1 MPSALTRFIVLE
13 NIKDY
18 KQWIDLF
25 NIGETIQASQR
36 CLVEDDGDC
45 LDPLVL
51 VHPLVDV
58 EVVQPLP
65 PLQLGKV
72 ALDRV
77 QLGSRGLVQVCGDIL
92 FVKSLKSEKI
102 VLTSVLRHFPQVF
115 S

>member
-1 MPSALTRFIVLE
+1 MVLE
-13 NIKDY
+13 IIKDY

-36 CLVEDDGDC
+36 CLVEDDGDS

-92 FVKSLKSEKI
+92 FVKSLKIEKI
-102 VLTSVLRHFPQVF
+102 VLTSVLRHFSQVF

>member
-1 MPSALTRFIVLE
+1 MCYILQLHMTLFIVLE
-13 NIKDY
+13 IINDYY
-18 KQWIDLF
+18 KQLIDLF

-77 QLGSRGLVQVCGDIL
+77 QLGSRGLVQVWRHF
-92 FVKSLKSEKI
+92 FVKSLKN
-102 VLTSVLRHFPQVF
+102 
-115 S
+115 